1 MAVPDVLMEMEFNG
15 SWVDVT
21 DRLLW
26 SESGAPVVI
35 SRGMGDGGVPEV
47 GTMTFTLDNS
57 DGELT
62 PGRAASSHYP
72 YVVRGRGV
80 RFSIDEDGDAT
91 FTEHFTG
98 YVSAEPL
105 SWADEAAT
113 DCRVSYTAVD
123 GLGKA
128 GQRPLRSVAVEA
140 TAARGPIG
148 YWPLTDSES
157 LAAAD
162 QSGNGRPSL
171 TVHQQGTGGEAAWAS
186 GVVLPT
192 DNVGGLVLTPESDS
206 GVWLRSDIGI
216 DLPASWSLTVW
227 PAPAAKDG
235 FVCQVGTDA
244 YSIGIWY
251 DTSTQKMSAIETML
265 NTSGDPVDYVMST
278 TTATW
283 AGGMET
289 LTVTATTV
297 KLGSSSTTGTRH
309 NSDTMLDSLV
319 AAGGA
324 MAVESGRQRMYS
336 GEVKHLAIWDGA
348 LPSGLADDV
357 NTGPAAMFTMSTAIG
372 TLLGWEG
379 LSGAAATVTVLGSD
393 LDVALVKT
401 EGLTAAD
408 VITSLMQ
415 GTLARFAFDGAGVPT
430 VAAWDYAPAAVTLPS
445 GAIDPDV
452 EWVGD
457 PDDDVSQVTV
467 TYPDGSQY
475 VTGTTG
481 EGAARD
487 LPGVLSTAGSRGVA
501 QWLLATANGDPRFA
515 DAPYDLLTLPSAD
528 AETLAGLDVGSIV
541 TIPGLPSQL
550 PASSQTSVVDRLTE
564 TYGADAWRL
573 QLATSPYVAGRL
585 FIVGDATRGR
595 VSEGYLAAPMGPDS
609 GASSETWQAGEEVTH
624 TKLNASAFAGSLMQS
639 GTVTITPVAN
649 AATGQ
654 AVTFDT
660 AFASTPRVVLSPADA
675 AVGSEIKG
683 VSVSG
688 VSTTGFTAYV
698 YRTNTTAT
706 ALHWLAAV

>member
-1 MAVPDVLMEMEFNG
+1 MAVPAVKLEMELG
-15 SWVDVT
+15 ASWVDLT
-21 DRLLW
+21 SRLLW
-26 SESGAPVVI
+26 SESGSPVVI
-35 SRGMGDGGVPEV
+35 TRGMADGGTPET
-47 GTMTFTLDNS
+47 GTMTWTLDNS
-57 DGELT
+57 DGALT
-62 PGRAASSHYP
+62 PGRTSSAYYP
-72 YVVRGRGV
+72 NIVRGRGV
-80 RFSIDEDGDAT
+80 RFSIDEDADAT
-91 FTEHFTG
+91 FTKRFTG

-105 SWADEAAT
+105 SWADEAGT
-113 DCRVSYTAVD
+113 DCRINYTAVD

-128 GQRPLRSVAVEA
+128 GSRPLRSVAVEA

-148 YWPLTDSES
+148 YWPLTDAES

-206 GVWLRSDIGI
+206 GVWLRSDSGI

-227 PAPAAKDG
+227 PTPAAKDG

-251 DTSTQKMSAIETML
+251 DTSTAKMSAIETML
-265 NTSGDPVDYVMST
+265 NTSGDPVDYVLST

-324 MAVESGRQRMYS
+324 MAVESGRQRSYS

-357 NTGPAAMFTMSTAIG
+357 NTGPSAMFTMSTAIG
-372 TLLGWEG
+372 TVLGWEG
-379 LSGAAATVTVLGSD
+379 LSGASATVTVLGSD

-401 EGLTAAD
+401 EGLTGAE
-408 VITSLMQ
+408 VVTSLMQ
-415 GTLARFAFDGAGVPT
+415 GTLSRFAFDGAGVPT
-430 VAAWDYAPAAVTLPS
+430 VASWDYAPTAVSLPS
-445 GAIDPDV
+445 GAIDPGV

-475 VTGTTG
+475 VTGASG
-481 EGAARD
+481 EGASREV
-487 LPGVLSTAGSRGVA
+487 PGVLSSAGSRSVA

-515 DAPYDLLTLPSAD
+515 DAPYDLLTLPDD

-564 TYGADAWRL
+564 TYGADVWLL
-573 QLATSPYVAGRL
+573 QLATSPYVADRL
-585 FIVGDATRGR
+585 FIVGDTTQGR

-609 GASSETWQAGEEVTH
+609 GSSSEAWLAGEEVTH
-624 TKLNASAFAGSLMQS
+624 TKLNASAFAGAAMQS
-639 GTVTITPVAN
+639 GSVTITPVAN
-649 AATGQ
+649 THTTQ

-660 AFASTPRVVLSPADA
+660 AFASTPSVVLSPWTS
-675 AVGSEIKG
+675 VPGSEVKG
-683 VSVSG
+683 VSVNSIT
-688 VSTTGFTAYV
+688 TTGFTAV
-698 YRTNTTAT
+698 IYRTNTTAT
-706 ALHWLAAV
+706 ALHWLAAI

>member
-1 MAVPDVLMEMEFNG
+1 MAVPAVKLEMELG
-15 SWVDVT
+15 ASWVDLT
-21 DRLLW
+21 SRLLW
-26 SESGAPVVI
+26 SAAPVAI
-35 SRGMGDGGVPEV
+35 TRGMAEGGAPEV
-47 GTMTFTLDNS
+47 GTMTWTLDNS

-62 PGRAASSHYP
+62 PLRAASSYYP
-72 YVVRGRGV
+72 NIVRGRGV

-91 FTEHFTG
+91 FTERFTG

-113 DCRVSYTAVD
+113 DCRISYTAYD

-128 GQRPLRSVAVEA
+128 GSRSLRSVAVEA

-148 YWPLTDSES
+148 YWPLTDAES

-171 TVHQQGTGGEAAWAS
+171 AVHQQGTGGEASWAS
-186 GVVLPT
+186 GAALPT

-227 PAPAAKDG
+227 VSPAAKDG

-251 DTSTQKMSAIETML
+251 DTSTAKLSAIETML
-265 NTSGDPVDYVMST
+265 NTSGDPVDYVLST

-283 AGGMET
+283 SGGMET
-289 LTVTATTV
+289 VTVTATTV
-297 KLGSSSTTGTRH
+297 KLGSSSTTGSRH
-309 NSDTMLDSLV
+309 NSDTMLGSLV
-319 AAGGA
+319 AVGGA

-357 NTGPAAMFTMSTAIG
+357 NTGPAAMFTMSGAIG
-372 TLLGWEG
+372 QVLEWEG
-379 LSGAAATVTVLGSD
+379 LSGASATVTVLGTD

-401 EGLTAAD
+401 EGLTGLD
-408 VITSLMQ
+408 IIGSFTQ

-430 VAAWDYAPAAVTLPS
+430 LVAWDYAPTAVTLPS
-445 GAIDPDV
+445 GAIDPEV

-475 VTGTTG
+475 VTGSTG
-481 EGAARD
+481 EGTSRD
-487 LPGVLSTAGSRGVA
+487 LPGVLSSAGSRSVA
-501 QWLLATANGDPRFA
+501 QWLLATASGKPRFA
-515 DAPYDLLTLPSAD
+515 DAPYDLLTLPEAD
-528 AETLAGLDVGSIV
+528 AETMAGLDVGSIV
-541 TIPGLPSQL
+541 TIPDLPAQLPS
-550 PASSQTSVVDRLTE
+550 SSQTSVVDRLTE
-564 TYGADAWRL
+564 TYGADVWRL
-573 QLATSPYVAGRL
+573 QLATSPHVGDQV

-595 VSEGYLAAPMGPDS
+595 VSEGYLAAPLGPDS
-609 GASSETWQAGEEVTH
+609 GASSEAWVAGEEVTH
-624 TKLNASAFAGSLMQS
+624 TKLNSSAFAGALMQAGS
-639 GTVTITPVAN
+639 VTITPVAN
-649 AATGQ
+649 TATGV

-660 AFASTPRVVLSPADA
+660 AYASAPQVVLSAADA
-675 AVGSEIKG
+675 AIGSEVKG

-688 VSTTGFTAYV
+688 ISTTGFTAYV

-706 ALHWLAAV
+706 VLHWLAAI